1 MTILKYSW
9 KWLLA
14 GFLLIGWCQQLSAQV
29 NYRHFLTAGRIE
41 LSEDRFSD
49 AIRNFNIAIQ
59 SKPDQFE
66 VWFLRGIAKY
76 SLGDFKGAADDFS
89 ETIRLHPLYA
99 RAYHYRGIANDRLS
113 NYFDARQD
121 FKRALEID
129 PYNADIYLA
138 FGATRMQLQDYEGAI
153 KDYDMALLI
162 NPRFSQAWLNRG
174 IAKRLKGEKEGAL
187 FDLNKA
193 VLHDHFSVD
202 AWLKRGI
209 LRSELLDYEG
219 SVSDFDQALRIDNEN
234 PLVYFQR
241 ALVHLQQGD
250 TVAALSDFE
259 QTNILDPRNALTYYN
274 RALLHAQKGEIDV
287 AVALYSEVIS
297 INPKNIYSYYNRGIG
312 YYLLQ
317 QYEKAERDF
326 SAVIELF
333 PGFAGAW
340 INRSVAR
347 RELKN
352 NKGSQADYERAMA
365 IIDAVNKSESPEKLF
380 TKYADS
386 AYFNKIIQLES
397 EFISGNMANT
407 RPQFRQIDIEPF
419 QQFAVGLY
427 NISPSLQLSGS
438 KVYTDEF
445 SMAINQMLNVGMRAG
460 VFIPASKHGN
470 EMAIESARSNENPF
484 QYQADNLALFAT
496 AVEQYQLGNF
506 EQASAAYA
514 VLEHNDTFSG
524 VALFNRAT
532 ILFDL
537 ETFAAEG
544 QDQQRAISISDGKSQ
559 ISHHAQTAKA
569 KTNYQASLLLLNKLL
584 RQNPNHA
591 FSFYNRAN
599 IMLQLGEF
607 HRAIDDYSEAI
618 RFEPTMKEAYY
629 NRALTLLYLGENALA
644 CNDLSKAGELGI
656 AEAYAVIRR
665 FCRQ

>member
-1 MTILKYSW
+1 METRW
-9 KWLLA
+9 KMLLVVIMA
-14 GFLLIGWCQQLSAQV
+14 IIPCLQLTAQV
-29 NYRHFLTAGRIE
+29 NYRHFLTVGRIE
-41 LSEDRFSD
+41 LSEDRFAD
-49 AIRNFNIAIQ
+49 AIRSFNTAIQ

-66 VWFLRGIAKY
+66 AYFLRGIAKY
-76 SLGDFKGAADDFS
+76 SLGDYKGAADDFS

-174 IAKRLKGEKEGAL
+174 IAKRMIGDKQAAL
-187 FDLNKA
+187 SDMDKA
-193 VLHDHFSVD
+193 VIHDHFSAD

-209 LRSELLDYEG
+209 LRSELLDFEG
-219 SVSDFDQALRIDNEN
+219 SLSDFNQALRIDNEN

-241 ALVHLQQGD
+241 AMVHLQSGD
-250 TVAALSDFE
+250 TTAALNDLE
-259 QTNILDPRNALTYYN
+259 HTNILDPRNALTYYN
-274 RALLHAQKGEIDV
+274 RALLHALKGETDV

-317 QYEKAERDF
+317 QFDKAERDF
-326 SAVIELF
+326 STVVELF

-340 INRSVAR
+340 MNRSVVR
-347 RELKN
+347 KQMKN
-352 NKGSQADYERAMA
+352 TKGANADYERAMA
-365 IIDAVNKSESPEKLF
+365 IIDAVNTSNESPEKLF
-380 TKYADS
+380 AKYADS

-397 EFISGNMANT
+397 EFISGNMANS

-419 QQFAVGLY
+419 QQFVVALY
-427 NISPSLQLSGS
+427 DPKPRPQQAGIIP
-438 KVYTDEF
+438 YTDEF
-445 SMAINQMLNVGMRAG
+445 SLAINQLLSHGPSVG
-460 VFIPASKHGN
+460 VFIPAPSK
-470 EMAIESARSNENPF
+470 NENNSPVSRLL
-484 QYQADNLALFAT
+484 ADGTAEKLPENVLFF
-496 AVEQYQLGNF
+496 VKGLEHYQLGNY
-506 EQASAAYA
+506 EQASVAFSI
-514 VLEHNDTFSG
+514 LEQDKALADI
-524 VALFNRAT
+524 ALFNRAT
-532 ILFDL
+532 LLFEADNIMS
-537 ETFAAEG
+537 TG
-544 QDQQRAISISDGKSQ
+544 HTQQGTITISDGKNAAP
-559 ISHHAQTAKA
+559 HFHAEQ
-569 KTNYQASLLLLNKLL
+569 KTKPDYKASLLLLNKLI
-584 RQNPNHA
+584 RRKPNHA
-591 FSFYNRAN
+591 FSYYNRAN

-618 RFEPTMKEAYY
+618 RFEPSMKEAYY

-644 CNDLSKAGELGI
+644 CSDLSKAGELGI